1 MASPNKAL
9 TGLVSKVLKLSLSKS
24 KSKPKPE
31 TLTQRYQDF
40 ARSEFGKGKEVE
52 SMLNE
57 ASKVK
62 DSTKAYNNELEGLKK
77 NYNEFN
83 NPPVKMV
90 SPLNG
95 AYENPRFVDT
105 ERGQTASNIAS
116 KALLDGA
123 VKKFNDPGA
132 KSKRQAKRADRLDN
146 RIERRDTRFR
156 NKNEVK
162 QSRALVSDILD
173 NPKNIKGR
181 KQMSKDFD
189 KDVRKPFKE
198 KTDKLKARSLKIK
211 GKSDAN
217 KMIAQEINATKGLT
231 DNQKAIY
238 LINKRNKADES
249 KNYFKDFGEA
259 VKREGDTFKK
269 FSYEEFINKL
279 TNSLGGKPESKL
291 DRFKRTGKTGYLD

>member
-9 TGLVSKVLKLSLSKS
+9 TGLVSKVLKLSLNKS

-132 KSKRQAKRADRLDN
+132 KSKRQAKRSDRKIKRADAREVRQAEKFKDGTN
-146 RIERRDTRFR
+146 R
-156 NKNEVK
+156 
-162 QSRALVSDILD
+162 SD
-173 NPKNIKGR
+173 K
-181 KQMSKDFD
+181 SKDGKNKSD
-189 KDVRKPFKE
+189 NGYGLLGQLPKSVKKSRYE
-198 KTDKLKARSLKIK
+198 KKTAKLRTDAVKLSN
-211 GKSDAN
+211 KSDAN

-269 FSYEEFINKL
+269 FSKEEFIKKL

>member
-9 TGLVSKVLKLSLSKS
+9 TGLVSKVLKLSLNKS

-123 VKKFNDPGA
+123 IKKFNDPGV
-132 KSKRQAKRADRLDN
+132 KSKRQKNRADRLTKRANSKKDRLN
-146 RIERRDTRFR
+146 ARADRRDKRAD
-156 NKNEVK
+156 NK
-162 QSRALVSDILD
+162 S
-173 NPKNIKGR
+173 
-181 KQMSKDFD
+181 
-189 KDVRKPFKE
+189 DVRTYE
-198 KTDKLKARSLKIK
+198 GGSNAGTTRVLRSGKTYDKFNKKTAKIRAKADNKKIELDK
-211 GKSDAN
+211 RAGEMQVKSDAN
-217 KMIAQEINATKGLT
+217 KMIAEQMNAVKGLT

-238 LINKRNKADES
+238 LNKQKEDKETKNKTNYDFVFKQYKKIN
-249 KNYFKDFGEA
+249 
-259 VKREGDTFKK
+259 
-269 FSYEEFINKL
+269 
-279 TNSLGGKPESKL
+279 
-291 DRFKRTGKTGYLD
+291 

>member
-123 VKKFNDPGA
+123 IKKFNDPGV
-132 KSKRQAKRADRLDN
+132 KSKRQAKRADRLDD
-146 RIERRDTRFR
+146 RAKRRDTRFAK
-156 NKNEVK
+156 NKEVK
-162 QSRALVSDILD
+162 FNAEQHASISNKETVRD
-173 NPKNIKGR
+173 IKGR
-181 KQMSKDFD
+181 AAARTAFD

-217 KMIAQEINATKGLT
+217 KMIAEQMNAVKGLT
-231 DNQKAIY
+231 ANQRAIY
-238 LINKRNKADES
+238 LNKKEEETNKNNNES
-249 KNYFKDFGEA
+249 LK
-259 VKREGDTFKK
+259 V
-269 FSYEEFINKL
+269 
-279 TNSLGGKPESKL
+279 NSLGYNIPS
-291 DRFKRTGKTGYLD
+291 DFKKETTLKRYQRTGKLSTES

>member
-24 KSKPKPE
+24 KNKPKPE
-31 TLTQRYQDF
+31 TLTQKYQDF

-123 VKKFNDPGA
+123 IKKFNDPGV
-132 KSKRQAKRADRLDN
+132 KSKRQAKRADRLDD
-146 RIERRDTRFR
+146 RAKRRDTRFAK
-156 NKNEVK
+156 NKEVK
-162 QSRALVSDILD
+162 QSRALVSDIID

-217 KMIAQEINATKGLT
+217 KMIAEQMNAVKGLT

-238 LINKRNKADES
+238 LNKQKEDKETKNKT
-249 KNYFKDFGEA
+249 NYSFAFKQY
-259 VKREGDTFKK
+259 KK
-269 FSYEEFINKL
+269 I
-279 TNSLGGKPESKL
+279 
-291 DRFKRTGKTGYLD
+291 D

>member
-9 TGLVSKVLKLSLSKS
+9 TGLVSKVLKLSLNKN

-105 ERGQTASNIAS
+105 ERGQTVSNIAS

-123 VKKFNDPGA
+123 IKKFNDPGV
-132 KSKRQAKRADRLDN
+132 KSKRQAKRADRLDD
-146 RIERRDTRFR
+146 RAKRRDTRFAK
-156 NKNEVK
+156 NKEVK
-162 QSRALVSDILD
+162 FNAEQHASISNKETVGD
-173 NPKNIKGR
+173 IKGR
-181 KQMSKDFD
+181 AAARTAFD

-198 KTDKLKARSLKIK
+198 KTNKLKARSLKLK

-217 KMIAQEINATKGLT
+217 KMIAEQMNAVKGLT
-231 DNQKAIY
+231 PNQRAIY
-238 LINKRNKADES
+238 LNKKEETNKNNNYYKQAFDELKEKY
-249 KNYFKDFGEA
+249 KN
-259 VKREGDTFKK
+259 
-269 FSYEEFINKL
+269 
-279 TNSLGGKPESKL
+279 
-291 DRFKRTGKTGYLD
+291 

>member
-123 VKKFNDPGA
+123 IKKFNDPGV
-132 KSKRQAKRADRLDN
+132 KSKRQAKRVKTLEN
-146 RIERRDTRFR
+146 RIKRKEEKYPSYSAKELEPVQKAVDAMTGNLEYKTLADKVFNNLTPKKDMSIGPIERPSRVK
-156 NKNEVK
+156 NKI
-162 QSRALVSDILD
+162 S
-173 NPKNIKGR
+173 
-181 KQMSKDFD
+181 
-189 KDVRKPFKE
+189 
-198 KTDKLKARSLKIK
+198 KLKARSLKLK

-217 KMIAQEINATKGLT
+217 KMIAEQMNAVKGLT

-238 LINKRNKADES
+238 LNKQKEDKAKDQAKNNYYKQVFSEKS
-249 KNYFKDFGEA
+249 KQLKN
-259 VKREGDTFKK
+259 
-269 FSYEEFINKL
+269 
-279 TNSLGGKPESKL
+279 
-291 DRFKRTGKTGYLD
+291 

>member
-9 TGLVSKVLKLSLSKS
+9 TGLVSKVLKLSLNKS
-24 KSKPKPE
+24 KSKP
-31 TLTQRYQDF
+31 T
-40 ARSEFGKGKEVE
+40 SE
-52 SMLNE
+52 MLNE

-123 VKKFNDPGA
+123 IKKFNDPGV
-132 KSKRQAKRADRLDN
+132 KSKRQAKRVKTLEN
-146 RIERRDTRFR
+146 RIKR
-156 NKNEVK
+156 
-162 QSRALVSDILD
+162 
-173 NPKNIKGR
+173 
-181 KQMSKDFD
+181 
-189 KDVRKPFKE
+189 KE
-198 KTDKLKARSLKIK
+198 KKYPSYSAKELEPVQKAVDAMTGNLEYKTLADKVFNNLTPKKDMSIGPIERPSRVKNKISKLKARSLKLK

-217 KMIAQEINATKGLT
+217 KMIAEQKAKYAGLT
-231 DNQKAIY
+231 ANQARLLDKDNE
-238 LINKRNKADES
+238 NKAKDQAKNNYYKQVFSEKS
-249 KNYFKDFGEA
+249 KQLKN
-259 VKREGDTFKK
+259 
-269 FSYEEFINKL
+269 
-279 TNSLGGKPESKL
+279 
-291 DRFKRTGKTGYLD
+291 